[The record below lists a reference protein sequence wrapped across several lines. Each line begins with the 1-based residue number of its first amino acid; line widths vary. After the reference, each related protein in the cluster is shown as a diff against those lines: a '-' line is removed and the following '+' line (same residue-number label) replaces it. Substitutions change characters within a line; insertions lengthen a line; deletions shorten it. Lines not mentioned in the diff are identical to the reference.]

1 MQKDKTCHNRKQKKL
16 VSEPNYHTT
25 MFFTE
30 YLLEI
35 EMIKTEIPII
45 TNN

>member
-1 MQKDKTCHNRKQKKL
+1 MQKYKTCHNRKKKKL

-25 MFFTE
+25 MLFTE
-30 YLLEI
+30 YLLEM